1 MFPRQ
6 IYFCNLAVDRPE
18 WLGGLQALP
27 RSKDRLATNKTSLRR
42 QIFEPPESRMVP
54 KQDLHLA
61 STPSSN
67 ELHLPPAEKR
77 RPSDPAK
84 AFCQMPKVMKTEYP
98 SPPTLLGEPP
108 TSLGSARLYSFHTL
122 GFKGS

>member
-42 QIFEPPESRMVP
+42 QIFEPPEST
-54 KQDLHLA
+54 